1 MIKGPLETRNS
12 LNPFQRFWNITG
24 IPYSFLFPALLV
36 FIFIVLSPVIMS
48 LILSFYKFTGFDAS
62 VFKNYA
68 GLDNFKILFN
78 DKYFWISF
86 KNNIYFVISSISIQ
100 IAIALMISVT
110 IFFGRFKNSVL
121 IRTII
126 FFPAVLAPV
135 SISLAWRRIL
145 QQDGLVN
152 KILHIDFSWLS
163 SATLAI
169 WVVIFVSIWQWTGYN
184 MIIFYAG
191 LQSIDRT
198 LLEAADVD
206 GASWWGKIFKIV
218 IPVIMPTIILN
229 VVLNLIGS
237 FRVFDIVY
245 VLTRGGPVHQ
255 SEVFTTIMYYYSFSA
270 NGPNKMGVGSAIAFV
285 MFLIMIIFGFV
296 RIRLMKK
303 GEV

>member
-1 MIKGPLETRNS
+1 MIKVQLETRNS

-24 IPYSFLFPALLV
+24 MPYSFLFPALLV

-48 LILSFYKFTGFDAS
+48 LILSFYKFTGFDAN
-62 VFKNYA
+62 VFKNYV

-86 KNNIYFVISSISIQ
+86 KNTIYFVISSISIQ

-135 SISLAWRRIL
+135 SVSLAWRRIL

-163 SATLAI
+163 SPILAI

-218 IPVIMPTIILN
+218 IPVIIPTIILN
-229 VVLNLIGS
+229 IILNLIGS

-255 SEVFTTIMYYYSFSA
+255 SEVLTTIMYYYSFSA
-270 NGPNKMGVGSAIAFV
+270 MGPNKMGVGSAIAFV
-285 MFLIMIIFGFV
+285 MFLIMIIFGFA

>member
-1 MIKGPLETRNS
+1 
-12 LNPFQRFWNITG
+12 
-24 IPYSFLFPALLV
+24 
-36 FIFIVLSPVIMS
+36 
-48 LILSFYKFTGFDAS
+48 
-62 VFKNYA
+62 
-68 GLDNFKILFN
+68 
-78 DKYFWISF
+78 
-86 KNNIYFVISSISIQ
+86 
-100 IAIALMISVT
+100 MISVT
-110 IFFGRFKNSVL
+110 IFFGKFKNSVL

-135 SISLAWRRIL
+135 SVSLAWRRIL

-163 SATLAI
+163 STVLAI

-229 VVLNLIGS
+229 IVLNLIGS

>member
-1 MIKGPLETRNS
+1 MIKGQLEIRNS

-24 IPYSFLFPALLV
+24 LPYSFLFPALLV

-62 VFKNYA
+62 VFKNYV

-163 SATLAI
+163 STVLAI

-206 GASWWGKIFKIV
+206 GANWWGKIFKIV

-229 VVLNLIGS
+229 IILNLIGS

-270 NGPNKMGVGSAIAFV
+270 NGPNKMGVGSAIALV
-285 MFLIMIIFGFV
+285 MFLIMIIFGFA

>member
-1 MIKGPLETRNS
+1 MEDEKIYLLRPY
-12 LNPFQRFWNITG
+12 QRFWNNTG
-24 IPYSFLFPALLV
+24 LPYSYLVPALL
-36 FIFIVLSPVIMS
+36 IFLFVVLSPVIMS
-48 LILSFYKFTGFDAS
+48 LILSFFSFTGYDVN
-62 VFKNYA
+62 VFKSFA
-68 GLDNFKILFN
+68 GFGNFKILFA

-86 KNNIYFVISSISIQ
+86 KNTLLFVGSSITIQ
-100 IAIALMISVT
+100 IVLAMILSIT

-145 QQDGLVN
+145 EQDGLLN
-152 KILHIDFSWLS
+152 KILHIDYSWLS
-163 SATLAI
+163 SATFAI

-191 LQSIDRT
+191 LQSIDRSIH
-198 LLEAADVD
+198 EAADVD
-206 GASWWGKIFKIV
+206 GANWWGKIMRIV
-218 IPVIMPTIILN
+218 IPSIVPTIILN
-229 VVLNLIGS
+229 VILNLIGG

-270 NGPNKMGVGSAIAFV
+270 QGPNKMGVGSTIAFI
-285 MFLIMIIFGFV
+285 MFAIMIVFGIL
-296 RIRLMKK
+296 RIRLLKR
-303 GEV
+303 GET

>member
-1 MIKGPLETRNS
+1 MEKQYSIKPY
-12 LNPFQRFWNITG
+12 QRFWFATG
-24 IPYSFLFPALLV
+24 QPYSFLLPALIV
-36 FIFIVLSPVIMS
+36 FVFVVLSPVIMS
-48 LILSFYKFTGFDAS
+48 LILSFYKFTGFDS
-62 VFKNYA
+62 NVFKNFA
-68 GLDNFKILFN
+68 GIENFKILFN

-86 KNNIYFVISSISIQ
+86 KNTLYFVAASISVQ
-100 IAIALMISVT
+100 IAISMFLSIT
-110 IFFGRFKNSVL
+110 IFFGKFKNSVL

-145 QQDGLVN
+145 EQDGLVN
-152 KILHIDFSWLS
+152 RILGIDFSWLAS
-163 SATLAI
+163 PMVAI

-184 MIIFYAG
+184 LVIFYAG

-218 IPVIMPTIILN
+218 IPTLKPTIILN
-229 VVLNLIGS
+229 IILNLIGS

-270 NGPNKMGVGSAIAFV
+270 NGPNKMGVGSSIA
-285 MFLIMIIFGFV
+285 LIMFAIMIVFGFV
-296 RIRLMKK
+296 RIRMMR
-303 GEV
+303 GEEVQ